1 MISSGTLDPAHCGS
15 STDLVRHLDLDRD
28 ADLTGHLS
36 GHLLGHLLTLPVHLL
51 LALGAAGVSAIAG
64 LGLGLPLAV

>member
-1 MISSGTLDPAHCGS
+1 MVTSLDNLGVMTHHRAA
-15 STDLVRHLDLDRD
+15 VMHL
-28 ADLTGHLS
+28 GV
-36 GHLLGHLLTLPVHLL
+36 GL